1 MIVKQ
6 IYVDFLDRYII
17 NGETM
22 AILPISQSSNLC
34 GKVIE
39 MEREYM
45 VNMKTT
51 QIIDQSCRYYGST
64 LHGRKIGT
72 KELIG
77 ITHKP
82 PIAIDPSNAIYFFPT
97 SSPNKPHCAWLSHAH
112 ISSFK
117 KATHDQ
123 TTVTFINGQTLT
135 IDISIN
141 SFSNQFYRTAQ
152 LRTVVSS
159 RIEEEQR
166 KLNML
171 LFPNGQKSFIY
182 EHIIRELRKGQ
193 S

>member
-1 MIVKQ
+1 VKKNV
-6 IYVDFLDRYII
+6 VDFLDSYII

-22 AILPISQSSNLC
+22 AILPYLQSNNLF

-39 MEREYM
+39 MDRELF
-45 VNMKTT
+45 VHLKTT

-97 SSPNKPHCAWLSHAH
+97 LSPNKPQCAWLSHAH

-117 KATHDQ
+117 KATHDK
-123 TTVTFINGQTLT
+123 TIVTFINEQSIT
-135 IDISIN
+135 IDISFN

-166 KLNML
+166 KLNMI

-182 EHIIRELRKGQ
+182 EHIIRELRKGR
-193 S
+193 